1 MRLIGRRFRKKLM
14 DMEIW
19 QRFVK
24 FLLHQDGA
32 ATEAVYQNFTF
43 YERIYEKFLFFMDF
57 SVYS

>member
-1 MRLIGRRFRKKLM
+1 
-14 DMEIW
+14 MEIW

-32 ATEAVYQNFTF
+32 ATEAVYRNFTF